1 MEEQGHQ
8 HTENRTEPI
17 LLYHYTTQDGL
28 LGILEKQEFWATDVR
43 FLNDTEEFE
52 AGIKTAIAMSKQ
64 ASSVSGEDGRK
75 TVDYFENILR
85 FSFSERPVYS
95 VSLTGPLK
103 KYETL
108 PDSID
113 DPGDRLNM
121 WRGYSGRGIAYS
133 IGLPR
138 EGFSVNIDGVD
149 LQECSYRQ
157 DTKKEYLTEAI
168 NSFGDLLNE
177 CNRKRNEQIGR
188 GIPYEQAM
196 NEMRSEANEGV
207 SKFLPDLKSRVAAC
221 KHESFWEERE
231 WRLTVAPP
239 PGHDSLFYSSGRFG
253 ITPRVRIQLRGP
265 DGLLPI
271 KRIVVGPCNHFAE
284 ALESVKGLLIRNGYS
299 LVKVSASQI
308 PYRDW

>member
-1 MEEQGHQ
+1 MAEQEHQ
-8 HTENRTEPI
+8 PVVNQIEPE

-28 LGILEKQEFWATDVR
+28 LGIIEKQEFWATDVR

-52 AGIKTAIAMSKQ
+52 AGIKTAIAMSNQ
-64 ASSVSGEDGRK
+64 ASSESGEGGRK
-75 TVDYFENILR
+75 TVDYFENELR
-85 FSFSERPVYS
+85 ISFSERPVYS

-103 KYETL
+103 EYEML

-138 EGFSVNIDGVD
+138 KGFSVNIDGVD
-149 LQECSYRQ
+149 LQECSYRH
-157 DTKKEYLTEAI
+157 DTKEEYLTEAM
-168 NSFGDLLNE
+168 NSFGDLLNQ
-177 CNRKRNEQIGR
+177 CNRKGNERIGR
-188 GIPYEQAM
+188 GIPYGQAM
-196 NEMRSEANEGV
+196 NETKSELREGV
-207 SKFLPDLKSRVAAC
+207 SKILPDLKLQVAAC

-239 PGHDSLFYSSGRFG
+239 PDHDSVFYSSGRFG
-253 ITPRVRIQLRGP
+253 ITPRFRIQLRGP

-271 KRIVVGPCNHFAE
+271 KRIVVGPCPHGDE

-299 LVKVSASQI
+299 LVKVSTSQI

>member
-1 MEEQGHQ
+1 MKEQEHNPA
-8 HTENRTEPI
+8 TEKTEQE

-28 LGILEKQEFWATDVR
+28 LGIIEKQEFWATDVR

-64 ASSVSGEDGRK
+64 AASVSGEDGRK

-85 FSFSERPVYS
+85 FSFSKQPVYS

-103 KYETL
+103 NYETL

-138 EGFSVNIDGVD
+138 KGFSVNIDGVD
-149 LQECSYRQ
+149 LHECSYRQ
-157 DTKKEYLTEAI
+157 DTKEEYLTEAI

-177 CNRKRNEQIGR
+177 YNRKGNEKIGR

-196 NEMRSEANEGV
+196 NEMRSELDEGV
-207 SKFLPDLKSRVAAC
+207 SKILPDLKSQVAAC

-231 WRLTVAPP
+231 WRLTVALPSD
-239 PGHDSLFYSSGRFG
+239 HDSVFYSSGRFG
-253 ITPRVRIQLRGP
+253 ITPRLRVQLRGP

-271 KRIVVGPCNHFAE
+271 KRIVVGPCPHAAE
-284 ALESVKGLLIRNGYS
+284 ALESTKGLLIRNGYS
-299 LVKVSASQI
+299 GIEVSGSQI

>member
-8 HTENRTEPI
+8 HAVNRTEPV

-28 LGILEKQEFWATDVR
+28 LGIIEKQEFWATDVR

-52 AGIKTAIAMSKQ
+52 SGIKIAIPMSQQ
-64 ASSVSGEDGRK
+64 ASSVSGEDGQK
-75 TVDYFENILR
+75 TVDYFKDILR
-85 FSFSERPVYS
+85 FSFSKWPIYS

-103 KYETL
+103 TYETL
-108 PDSID
+108 PNSID

-133 IGLPR
+133 IGLPSR
-138 EGFSVNIDGVD
+138 GYAVNIEGVD

-157 DTKKEYLTEAI
+157 DTKEEYLREAI

-177 CNRKRNEQIGR
+177 CNRTRNEKIRR
-188 GIPYEQAM
+188 GLPYEQAM
-196 NEMRSEANEGV
+196 NEMRSELDKEV
-207 SKFLPDLKSRVAAC
+207 SKILPDLKAQIAAC

-239 PGHDSLFYSSGRFG
+239 PDHENLFHSPGRFG
-253 ITPRVRIQLRGP
+253 ITPRLRIQLRGP

-271 KRIVVGPCNHFAE
+271 KRIVIGPCPHKDE
-284 ALESVKGLLIRNGYS
+284 AMESLKGLLIRKGYS
-299 LVKVSASQI
+299 RVEVSASKI

>member
-1 MEEQGHQ
+1 MVRPAPSAGHQ
-8 HTENRTEPI
+8 ELEMGQRTDRCRRSSSLRRQRPRRWPIRSQRRCRYRSLSHRGESNLSDCKRVQEFRTGAPADRLSLIVGDREHQPAANQVEPE

-28 LGILEKQEFWATDVR
+28 LGIIEKQEFWATDVR
-43 FLNDTEEFE
+43 FLNDKEEFE

-64 ASSVSGEDGRK
+64 ASSTSGEDGRK

-95 VSLTGPLK
+95 VSLTGSLK
-103 KYETL
+103 EYETL

-138 EGFSVNIDGVD
+138 KGFSVNIDGVD

-157 DTKKEYLTEAI
+157 DTKEEYLTEAI

-177 CNRKRNEQIGR
+177 CNRNGNDKIGR

-196 NEMRSEANEGV
+196 NEMRRELDEGV
-207 SKFLPDLKSRVAAC
+207 SKILPDL
-221 KHESFWEERE
+221 
-231 WRLTVAPP
+231 
-239 PGHDSLFYSSGRFG
+239 
-253 ITPRVRIQLRGP
+253 
-265 DGLLPI
+265 
-271 KRIVVGPCNHFAE
+271 
-284 ALESVKGLLIRNGYS
+284 
-299 LVKVSASQI
+299 
-308 PYRDW
+308 